1 MAETTGHTMSEHPIV
16 FSRLHL
22 PQPLDSEAVVRLLAR
37 LTTSDTPRP
46 LLFETGADDTGISH
60 IVGYRREAVKR
71 VHQLLEGQL
80 PGIRLD
86 AEADRQ
92 DIAAAG
98 RVSLTP
104 RSLPLDASAARRV
117 IHSVYAVFA
126 SSRAEE
132 RIVVQVIFGRGYRPH
147 IVPAKIAD
155 PTNLSLWDALTVGAQ
170 PASGEVRQRVAERA
184 GQPRL
189 DVTVRLGVSAATPA
203 RRAVLAHDLHG
214 ALQGLE
220 APGVRLGL
228 ARETNTRL
236 NAGTA
241 GRSPLQLSPPELLP
255 FLSWPMNDA
264 PLPGMPAAHP
274 RRLSAS
280 PTLTNSEGVFATS
293 TAPGDERPIG
303 ILPTA
308 RLQHLVVTGP
318 TGSGKSVGVFAPLI
332 LADIAAHRPCVVI
345 DPKRQLVD
353 YIVDHAPASAA
364 GQIVILDAA
373 EKHPVGFNPLDTR
386 GRNADVVVDGIL
398 AAFKAVFEDGWGPRT
413 EDLLHAGLLTLARSG
428 ETRSEPHTLLDLP
441 RLLTDASFRRTVMG
455 ATSGD
460 PVLGAFWAGYD
471 EMSSGQR
478 ASVIAAPMNKLRKYV
493 LRKNLTA
500 VLGQASP
507 KFRLRDVFREGKTV
521 LIPLNDSLLGPG
533 AAQFLG
539 SLVAAEVWM
548 ATLER
553 AAEGDPTRRPGMV
566 FVDEVQQ
573 FLNLPTSIAD
583 ALATSR
589 SYGVGWHLAHQ
600 FRGQLSPSMRAAFD
614 ANARSKVVFA
624 VGPDDA
630 RDMARM
636 APALDAEDFKALPPY
651 ELYANLV
658 DTTAPAGWFSAR
670 TLTPEPDAGNGTAI
684 RRASQAHYGA
694 DAATPAKAGDAQALP
709 RPAEDP
715 PPGPSHRKARRP

>member
-1 MAETTGHTMSEHPIV
+1 MPEGMLV

-22 PQPLDSEAVVRLLAR
+22 PLPLDSEAVVRLLAR

-46 LLFETGADDTGISH
+46 LVFETSADEAGISH
-60 IVGYRREAVKR
+60 LVGYHPAATKR
-71 VHQLLEGQL
+71 LHQLLEAQL

-86 AEADRQ
+86 ADVVRESV
-92 DIAAAG
+92 AAAG
-98 RVSLTP
+98 RVTLSP
-104 RSLPLDASAARRV
+104 ASLPLDTAAARRV
-117 IHSVYAVFA
+117 LHNLYSVFSA
-126 SSRAEE
+126 RRTRE
-132 RIVVQVIFGRGYRPH
+132 RVVVQVVFGRGYRPR
-147 IVPAKIAD
+147 IVPAKVAD
-155 PTNLSLWDALTVGAQ
+155 PTRLSLWDALTGGTR
-170 PASGEVRQRVAERA
+170 PAPGEVRRRLADRA

-189 DVTVRLGVSAATPA
+189 DVTVRLGVSATTPA
-203 RRAVLAHDLHG
+203 RRAALARDLHG

-220 APGVRLGL
+220 TPGVRLGL
-228 ARETNTRL
+228 PHETGHTKFD
-236 NAGTA
+236 AGTL

-255 FLSWPMNDA
+255 FLSWPVDDA
-264 PLPGMPAAHP
+264 LLPGMPAPHP
-274 RRLSAS
+274 RRIPA
-280 PTLTNSEGVFATS
+280 PATLTDKEAVFATS

-308 RLQHLVVTGP
+308 RLKHLVAIGP

-332 LADIAAHRPCVVI
+332 LADIAAGRPCVVI
-345 DPKRQLVD
+345 DPKRQLID
-353 YIVDHAPASAA
+353 YIVDHAQASAA

-428 ETRSEPHTLLDLP
+428 ESRSDPHTLLDLP
-441 RLLTDASFRRTVMG
+441 RLLTDASFRRTVIG

-460 PVLGAFWAGYD
+460 PVLGAFWAGYE
-471 EMSSGQR
+471 EMSPGQR

-553 AAEGDPTRRPGMV
+553 AVERDPSRRPGMV
-566 FVDEVQQ
+566 FVDEAQQ
-573 FLNLPTSIAD
+573 FMNLPTSIDD

-600 FRGQLSPSMRAAFD
+600 FRGQLSPSMRAAID
-614 ANARSKVVFA
+614 ANARSKVAFA

-630 RDMARM
+630 RDLARM
-636 APALDAEDFKALPPY
+636 APSLDAEDFKALPPY

-684 RRASQAHYGA
+684 RRASQALYGA
-694 DAATPAKAGDAQALP
+694 DAAPPPKAGDAQALP
-709 RPAEDP
+709 GPVEDP
-715 PPGPSHRKARRP
+715 PPGPPHRKARRP

>member
-1 MAETTGHTMSEHPIV
+1 MTERSLV

-22 PQPLDSEAVVRLLAR
+22 PQPLVAEEVTRLLAR

-46 LLFETGADDTGISH
+46 LLFETRAGDSGISH
-60 IVGYRREAVKR
+60 LIGYHPEATKR
-71 VHQLLEGQL
+71 VHQLLEAHL
-80 PGIRLD
+80 PTIRLEPNANRED
-86 AEADRQ
+86 V
-92 DIAAAG
+92 AAAG
-98 RVSLTP
+98 RVTLTP
-104 RSLPLDASAARRV
+104 RSLPLDAAAAHRV

-126 SSRAEE
+126 SRRTEE
-132 RIVVQVIFGRGYRPH
+132 RIVVQVVLGRGYRPR
-147 IVPAKIAD
+147 IVPAKVAD
-155 PTNLSLWDALTVGAQ
+155 PTQQSLWDVLTVGSR
-170 PASGEVRQRVAERA
+170 PARGEIRRRLVDQA
-184 GQPRL
+184 GYARL
-189 DVTVRLGVSAATPA
+189 DATVRVGVSAATPA
-203 RRAVLAHDLHG
+203 RRAALARDLHG

-228 ARETNTRL
+228 VEQTGARFD
-236 NAGTA
+236 AGTV

-255 FLSWPMNDA
+255 FLGWPMDDA
-264 PLPGMPAAHP
+264 PLPGMPAPHP
-274 RRLSAS
+274 RRLA
-280 PTLTNSEGVFATS
+280 PPATLTDGEAVFATS
-293 TAPGDERPIG
+293 SAPGDERRVG
-303 ILPTA
+303 MLPA
-308 RLQHLVVTGP
+308 GRLQHLVATGP

-373 EKHPVGFNPLDTR
+373 EKHPVGFNPLDTM
-386 GRNADVVVDGIL
+386 GRNADVIVDGIL
-398 AAFKAVFEDGWGPRT
+398 AALKAVFEDGWGPRT

-428 ETRSEPHTLLDLP
+428 EARSKPHTLLDLP
-441 RLLTDASFRRTVMG
+441 RLLTDIGFRRTVTA

-460 PVLGAFWAGYD
+460 PVLSAFWAGYE
-471 EMSSGQR
+471 EMSPGQR

-493 LRKNLTA
+493 LRRNLTA

-521 LIPLNDSLLGPG
+521 LVPLNDALLGPG
-533 AAQFLG
+533 AARLLG
-539 SLVAAEVWM
+539 SLVVAEIWM

-553 AAEGDPTRRPGMV
+553 AAEQKPTARPGMV

-614 ANARSKVVFA
+614 SNARSKVVFA

-630 RDMARM
+630 KEFARM
-636 APALDAEDFKALPPY
+636 TSSLDAEDFQALPPY

-670 TLTPEPDAGNGTAI
+670 TLSPTPDAGNGAAI
-684 RRASQAHYGA
+684 RKVNHAVYGA
-694 DAATPAKAGDAQALP
+694 DADPPPETGTAEALP
-709 RPAEDP
+709 RPGEDLSP
-715 PPGPSHRKARRP
+715 ASSHRKARRP